1 MKKPVV
7 YAFIDG
13 QNLNLGVK
21 NDVYNKEG
29 KKLFS
34 GKKLNYKKLKHY
46 LVQKYGV
53 TEAYIFIGMIP
64 TNNQLYVKLQKAGFT
79 LIFKTI
85 ATYTDSE
92 GNMVTKGNVDT
103 DIVLYAAAR
112 LISEYDKAIFISG
125 DGDFLSLYQY
135 IDELG
140 KLGNILVPNRY
151 RYSKLL
157 NNVRSKL
164 GFISDIKEIFD
175 TTTNQKTR
183 SVGRNKSL
191 GLPGYSDNSSVSNNK
206 KHVNSKGR
214 KSI

>member
-21 NDVYNKEG
+21 NDVVNNAGRKIY
-29 KKLFS
+29 S

-46 LVQKYGV
+46 LMQKYGV
-53 TEAYIFIGMIP
+53 TEAYIFIGMIAA
-64 TNNQLYVKLQKAGFT
+64 NNPLYLKLQHAGFT

-85 ATYTDSE
+85 TSYTDVD
-92 GNMVTKGNVDT
+92 GRVVTKGNVDT
-103 DIVLYAAAR
+103 DIVLYSAAR
-112 LISEYDKAIFISG
+112 LVNEYDKAVFVSG

-140 KLGNILVPNRY
+140 KLSNVLVPNRH

-157 NNVRSKL
+157 NNIRHKL
-164 GFISDIKEIFD
+164 GFISDISELFVYE
-175 TTTNQKTR
+175 NQKTR
-183 SVGRNKSL
+183 SIGRNKSL
-191 GLPGYSDNSSVSNNK
+191 GLPGHGDKLNIANKRTIVNK
-206 KHVNSKGR
+206 KSGKNT
-214 KSI
+214 